1 MMVKEPGW
9 IGRILAGSRGQ
20 DIVEYA
26 LLMGFLVLGS
36 AALYIEASDAID
48 QIWINITT
56 RLAGGG

>member
-9 IGRILAGSRGQ
+9 IDRILAGSRGQ

-56 RLAGGG
+56 RLAAGG